1 MHSNDPVVNSSETAN
16 ASLCANFA
24 NYFTDKIDKLRQS
37 VASKIPSGT
46 PAFTD
51 PIYNGPALDYLLP
64 VTEEEVLTMI
74 DKMPPKSSPVDF
86 IPTSTI
92 KNCSLTFSA
101 IIARLAN
108 LLLQKVFF
116 QPPSNL
122 PR

>member
-1 MHSNDPVVNSSETAN
+1 MLVLVCVLTLLITDET
-16 ASLCANFA
+16 
-24 NYFTDKIDKLRQS
+24 KIDKLRQS
-37 VASKIPSGT
+37 VASKIPSDT

-92 KNCSLTFSA
+92 KIVHSLSA
-101 IIARLAN
+101 LSSQD
-108 LLLQKVFF
+108 LQTCLSQKVFF

>member
-1 MHSNDPVVNSSETAN
+1 MQSTAELMSRMPYLQHAVHSWTAN
-16 ASLCANFA
+16 N
-24 NYFTDKIDKLRQS
+24 
-37 VASKIPSGT
+37 VV
-46 PAFTD
+46 
-51 PIYNGPALDYLLP
+51 NGPALDYLLP

-92 KNCSLTFSA
+92 KNCPLTFSA

-108 LLLQKVFF
+108 LSFSEGIF